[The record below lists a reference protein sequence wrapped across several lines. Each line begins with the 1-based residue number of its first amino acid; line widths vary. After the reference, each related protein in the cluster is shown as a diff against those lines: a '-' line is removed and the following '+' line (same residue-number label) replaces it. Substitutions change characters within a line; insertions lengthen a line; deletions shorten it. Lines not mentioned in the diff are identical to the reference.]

1 MITMAPTRPSE
12 LHARRVRLA
21 AGLTAVAEAR
31 GQVRAALR
39 AWQAPVDA
47 DVAVLLTSDLVTH
60 VIRHET
66 GATVMLIVRC
76 TRGQLRVDVH
86 GTARSLLTNGPA
98 AAETT
103 RGLILVATLSDEW
116 GFYRTPVGQATYFT
130 LAFQPDSSEGPRV
143 AGLRASPYNF
153 THPPGHPGQV
163 PGPEYPARGPPAP

>member
-60 VIRHET
+60 VIRHEAGST
-66 GATVMLIVRC
+66 GTLIVRC
-76 TRGQLRVDVH
+76 TRGQPRGDGH
-86 GTARSLLTNGPA
+86 GTPRSLLTNGQA
-98 AAETT
+98 APETP
-103 RGLILVATLSDEW
+103 RGLI
-116 GFYRTPVGQATYFT
+116 PV
-130 LAFQPDSSEGPRV
+130 
-143 AGLRASPYNF
+143 
-153 THPPGHPGQV
+153 PP
-163 PGPEYPARGPPAP
+163 PPSH

>member
-116 GFYRTPVGQATYFT
+116 GFYRTPA
-130 LAFQPDSSEGPRV
+130 DSSEGPRV
-143 AGLRASPYNF
+143 AGLRASPYNC
-153 THPPGHPGQV
+153 THAPGHAGQV
-163 PGPEYPARGPPAP
+163 PGSE

>member
-12 LHARRVRLA
+12 LHARRVRLT
-21 AGLTAVAEAR
+21 AGLAAVAEAR

-39 AWQAPVDA
+39 AWQAPIDA
-47 DVAVLLTSDLVTH
+47 DIAVLLTSDLVTH
-60 VIRHET
+60 VLRHEE

-86 GTARSLLTNGPA
+86 GTSRSLLTDGQA

-116 GFYRTPVGQATYFT
+116 GFYRTPAGQATYFT

-143 AGLRASPYNF
+143 AGLRASPYNC
-153 THPPGHPGQV
+153 THAPGHAGQV
-163 PGPEYPARGPPAP
+163 PGSE